1 MDIARLVFLIAFVLM
16 GVGLAASFFGII
28 SVRPIKWS
36 SFSEFLMHYAMLGCI
51 LAALLVVS
59 FAVVVTWKG

>member
-1 MDIARLVFLIAFVLM
+1 MDIARLVFLIVFVLM
-16 GVGLAASFFGII
+16 GVGIAASFFGLI
-28 SVRPIKWS
+28 SVRPIKGS
-36 SFSEFLMHYAMLGCI
+36 SFYEWLIHYAMLGCI